1 MWTSL
6 VTSHSLLSALPPLS
20 FLTMER
26 CSWEDRKGGLFQSP
40 DLALGETEAP
50 KEKN

>member
-1 MWTSL
+1 MTL
-6 VTSHSLLSALPPLS
+6 HSLLSALPPLS
-20 FLTMER
+20 LLTMER
-26 CSWEDRKGGLFQSP
+26 CSWEDHRGGGLFQSP